1 MEYIEIAR
9 FDTSKRSQNC
19 FVVFHMQLQAVA
31 PVIRISVGKSSNHST
46 HTHTH
51 KPVVTGIVKELQM
64 HVKEGPTLHQ

>member
-1 MEYIEIAR
+1 
-9 FDTSKRSQNC
+9 
-19 FVVFHMQLQAVA
+19 MQLQAVA